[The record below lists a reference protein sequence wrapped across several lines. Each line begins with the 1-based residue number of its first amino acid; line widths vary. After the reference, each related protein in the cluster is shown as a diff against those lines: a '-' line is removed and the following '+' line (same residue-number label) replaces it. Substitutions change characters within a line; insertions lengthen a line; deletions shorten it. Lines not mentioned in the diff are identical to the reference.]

1 MLTTPLAQTIGPAKT
16 ACQETGRRERP
27 WLTVSGGRRYNDA
40 METKPPSIRT
50 FLVIAVLISCVSAC
64 APDPTDS
71 AGIPEAPGK
80 DRLWYRQPAGD
91 WNEALPVGNGRLGAM
106 IFGYPNH
113 EKLQLNEETLWAGS
127 PIDNN
132 NPAALEALPLVRQAL
147 FAGDYARASALAEK
161 SLLGTPPRIRSY
173 QPLGDLLI
181 DLEDV
186 RAGAEYERALD
197 LRDGI
202 ATVVCETPEGVRIGR
217 EVFSSAADDVLVV
230 RIEAGRGATITGTIR
245 LARAKD
251 ASTRAASRNEL
262 VLSGRIVD
270 QPDPLS
276 GPGGEHMRFAAAL
289 RVLAQ
294 GGNVTAVGEALRVEG
309 ARGVTIL
316 LAAATDYDPARL
328 ASDPELDPAARSSE
342 TLSKARRYS
351 YRELRARHVAEHR
364 SLFDRVSLDLGGPP
378 ETAALPTDERL
389 ERVKAGGEDAGLAA
403 LYFQYGRYLLM
414 GSSRRPAVLPANL
427 QGIWN
432 QDFAAAWN
440 SDFHTN
446 INLQMNYWPAEV
458 ANLPETVPPLA
469 DFVGRLTV
477 PGAVTARKTY
487 GTRGWTLHHLTDP
500 FGRTGVADGV
510 WGVSPMAGPWM
521 TFPLWD
527 HYEFTG
533 DTGFLREV
541 AYPIIKGSAEFVADF
556 LVPSPEGWLVT
567 APSHSPENA
576 YVDPKTGKAESLTYA
591 ATIDIEIARALFENC
606 IRAAG
611 ILGVDAEFSARLKEL
626 GKKLPPLQIGR
637 FGNIQEWIKDYDEAE
652 PGHRHMSHMLALY
665 PLAQVTPE
673 TPELFE
679 AAKRTIARRLEH
691 GGGQTGWS
699 RAWIVSFY
707 ARLLEGETAY
717 QNLLT
722 LLRKSTLKNLF
733 DTHPPFQIDGNFGG
747 AAGIA
752 EMLVQSHRGFIQVL
766 PALPAAWAEGRF
778 IGLCARG
785 GFELDAA
792 WSGGRIIELRIRSK
806 AGGRLRLADPFGVRE
821 VKIAGA
827 DAAVAAPRQGMI
839 EIETRPG
846 QEIVYSTTISSA
858 KSQGLPP
865 APKCQSGTVPIVLAR
880 TRT

>member
-1 MLTTPLAQTIGPAKT
+1 MRTRPLLCLMI
-16 ACQETGRRERP
+16 
-27 WLTVSGGRRYNDA
+27 LL
-40 METKPPSIRT
+40 SI
-50 FLVIAVLISCVSAC
+50 CGAC
-64 APDPTDS
+64 APDRTGPPI
-71 AGIPEAPGK
+71 AQVAPGL
-80 DRLWYRQPAGD
+80 DRLWYRQPARD

-106 IFGYPNH
+106 IFGYPDH

-127 PIDNN
+127 PVDNN
-132 NPAALEALPLVRQAL
+132 NPAALEALPLIRKAL
-147 FAGDYARASALAEK
+147 FDGDYAQASALAEK

-186 RAGAEYERALD
+186 RGGVEYQRALD

-202 ATVVCETPEGVRIGR
+202 ASVVCETPEGVAIGR
-217 EVFSSAADDVLVV
+217 EVFSSAADNVLAV
-230 RIEAGRGATITGTIR
+230 RITAGRGASISGTIR
-245 LARAKD
+245 LARARD
-251 ASTRAASRNEL
+251 ASTLARSQNEL
-262 VLSGRIVD
+262 LLSGRIVD
-270 QPDPLS
+270 RPDPLS

-289 RVLAQ
+289 RVSAK
-294 GGNVTAVGEALRVEG
+294 GGRVTAAGEGLRVEN
-309 ARGVTIL
+309 AHGVTIL
-316 LAAATDYDPARL
+316 LAAATDYDPARQ
-328 ASDPELDPAARSSE
+328 DFDRGLDPGAKAVE
-342 TLSKARRYS
+342 TLSQAWRYS
-351 YRELRARHVAEHR
+351 YSDLRARHVAEHR
-364 SLFDRVSLDLGGPP
+364 ALYDRVAVDLGGSAAA
-378 ETAALPTDERL
+378 AALPTDERL

-414 GSSRRPAVLPANL
+414 GSSRRPAALPANL

-432 QDFAAAWN
+432 QDFEAAWN

-458 ANLPETVPPLA
+458 ANLPETVAPLA

-487 GTRGWTLHHLTDP
+487 GARGWTLHHLTDP
-500 FGRTGVADGV
+500 FGRTGVADGI

-533 DTGFLREV
+533 DISFLRNV
-541 AYPIIKGSAEFVADF
+541 AYPIMKGSAEFVADF

-576 YVDPKTGKAESLTYA
+576 YVDPKTGKPESLTYA
-591 ATIDIEIARALFENC
+591 ATIDVEIARALFENC

-611 ILGVDAEFSARLKEL
+611 ILGVDAEFAARLKEL
-626 GKKLPPLQIGR
+626 GQKLPPLQIGK
-637 FGNIQEWIKDYDEAE
+637 FGNLREWIKDYDEVE

-665 PLAQVTPE
+665 PLAQITPE
-673 TPELFE
+673 TPGLLE
-679 AAKRTIARRLEH
+679 AARRTIARRLEH

-707 ARLLEGETAY
+707 ARLLDGETAY

-722 LLRKSTLKNLF
+722 LLRRSTLKNLF

-752 EMLVQSHRGFIQVL
+752 EMLVQSHRGFIQIL
-766 PALPAAWAEGRF
+766 PALPEAWADGRF
-778 IGLCARG
+778 KGLCARG

-792 WSGGRIIELRIRSK
+792 WKSGRVVELHVRSK
-806 AGGRLRLADPFGVRE
+806 AGGKLRLRDPFGGRE
-821 VKIAGA
+821 VRVTGA
-827 DAAVAAPRQGMI
+827 DPASAVPRQGLI

-846 QEIVYSTTISSA
+846 QEIVYSVA
-858 KSQGLPP
+858 F
-865 APKCQSGTVPIVLAR
+865 
-880 TRT
+880 

>member
-1 MLTTPLAQTIGPAKT
+1 G
-16 ACQETGRRERP
+16 
-27 WLTVSGGRRYNDA
+27 
-40 METKPPSIRT
+40 
-50 FLVIAVLISCVSAC
+50 
-64 APDPTDS
+64 
-71 AGIPEAPGK
+71 
-80 DRLWYRQPAGD
+80 
-91 WNEALPVGNGRLGAM
+91 
-106 IFGYPNH
+106 
-113 EKLQLNEETLWAGS
+113 
-127 PIDNN
+127 
-132 NPAALEALPLVRQAL
+132 
-147 FAGDYARASALAEK
+147 ALAEK

-181 DLEDV
+181 DLEGV
-186 RAGAEYERALD
+186 RAGADYRRALD

-202 ATVVCETPEGVRIGR
+202 ASVACETPDGVWIER
-217 EVFSSAADDVLVV
+217 EAFSSAADNVLAV
-230 RIEAGRGATITGTIR
+230 RVAAGRGASITGTVR
-245 LARAKD
+245 LTRAKD
-251 ASTRAASRNEL
+251 ASTRASSRNEL
-262 VLSGRIVD
+262 ILSGRIVD

-294 GGNVTAVGEALRVEG
+294 GGQVKAAGESIRIEG
-309 ARGVTIL
+309 ARAVTL
-316 LAAATDYDPARL
+316 LLTAATDYDPARL
-328 ASDPELDPAARSSE
+328 DFDPGLDPEGKALEA
-342 TLSKARRYS
+342 LSKARRSS
-351 YRELRARHVAEHR
+351 YGKLRARHVAEHR
-364 SLFDRVSLDLGGPP
+364 ALYDRVVLDLGGSP

-389 ERVKAGGEDAGLAA
+389 ERVKAGGEDPGLAA

-414 GSSRRPAVLPANL
+414 GSSRRPAALPANL

-432 QDFAAAWN
+432 QDFEAAWT

-458 ANLPETVPPLA
+458 ANLPETVAPLS

-477 PGAVTARKTY
+477 PGTLTARKTY

-500 FGRTGVADGV
+500 FGRTGVADGI

-533 DTGFLREV
+533 DTAFLRNV
-541 AYPIIKGSAEFVADF
+541 AYPIMKGSAEFVADF

-576 YVDPKTGKAESLTYA
+576 YLDPKTGKSESLTYA
-591 ATIDIEIARALFENC
+591 ATIDVEIARALFENC

-626 GKKLPPLQIGR
+626 EAKLPPLQIGK
-637 FGNIQEWIKDYDEAE
+637 FGNLQEWIKDYDEVE

-665 PLAQVTPE
+665 PLAQITPE
-673 TPELFE
+673 TPELFA

-722 LLRKSTLKNLF
+722 LLRRSTLKNLF

-752 EMLVQSHRGFIQVL
+752 EMLVQSHRGFIQIL
-766 PALPAAWAEGRF
+766 PALPA
-778 IGLCARG
+778 
-785 GFELDAA
+785 
-792 WSGGRIIELRIRSK
+792 
-806 AGGRLRLADPFGVRE
+806 
-821 VKIAGA
+821 
-827 DAAVAAPRQGMI
+827 
-839 EIETRPG
+839 
-846 QEIVYSTTISSA
+846 
-858 KSQGLPP
+858 
-865 APKCQSGTVPIVLAR
+865 
-880 TRT
+880 

>member
-1 MLTTPLAQTIGPAKT
+1 MRAKT
-16 ACQETGRRERP
+16 KAISA
-27 WLTVSGGRRYNDA
+27 LLFVVAFLLLGG
-40 METKPPSIRT
+40 
-50 FLVIAVLISCVSAC
+50 AC
-64 APDPTDS
+64 APDRTGSVADR
-71 AGIPEAPGK
+71 ETPGR
-80 DRLWYRQPAGD
+80 DRLWYRQPAAD

-106 IFGYPNH
+106 VFGYPDH
-113 EKLQLNEETLWAGS
+113 EKLQLNEETVWAGG

-132 NPAALEALPLVRQAL
+132 NPGALENLPLIRKAL
-147 FAGDYARASALAEK
+147 FEGRYAEASALAEK

-186 RAGAEYERALD
+186 RGGAEYERALD

-202 ATVVCETPEGVRIGR
+202 ASVVCETPEGVKIER
-217 EVFSSAADDVLVV
+217 EVFSSATDDVLVV
-230 RIEAGRGATITGTIR
+230 GIAVGRGATLTGKIR
-245 LARAKD
+245 LTRAKD
-251 ASTRAASRNEL
+251 AATRAISRNEL
-262 VLSGRIVD
+262 ALSGRIVD

-289 RVLAQ
+289 KVLAD
-294 GGNVTAVGEALRVEG
+294 GGHVRAEEEGLLIEG
-309 ARGVTIL
+309 AREVTIL
-316 LAAATDYDPARL
+316 LTAATDYDPARL
-328 ASDPELDPAARSSE
+328 NFDPDLDPAAKCVD
-342 TLSKARRYS
+342 TLSKARRHS

-364 SLFDRVSLDLGGPP
+364 TLYDRVALDLGGAP

-389 ERVKAGGEDAGLAA
+389 KRVKAGGEDVGLAA

-432 QDFAAAWN
+432 QDFEAAWN

-446 INLQMNYWPAEV
+446 INLQMNYWPAEI
-458 ANLPETVPPLA
+458 ANLPETVAPLA

-487 GTRGWTLHHLTDP
+487 GARGWTLHHLTDP
-500 FGRTGVADGV
+500 FGRTGVADGI

-533 DTGFLREV
+533 DTAFLREV
-541 AYPIIKGSAEFVADF
+541 AYPIMKGSAEFVADF
-556 LVPSPEGWLVT
+556 LVLSPEGWLVT

-576 YVDPKTGKAESLTYA
+576 YIDPKTGKPESLTYA

-606 IRAAG
+606 IKAAG

-626 GKKLPPLQIGR
+626 EKKLPPLQIGK
-637 FGNIQEWIKDYDEAE
+637 FGNLQEWIKDYDEAE

-665 PLAQVTPE
+665 PLAQITPE
-673 TPELFE
+673 TPELLE

-747 AAGIA
+747 TAGIA
-752 EMLVQSHRGFIQVL
+752 EMLLQSHRGFIQVL
-766 PALPAAWAEGRF
+766 PALPAAWADGRF
-778 IGLCARG
+778 KGLCARG
-785 GFELDAA
+785 GFELDAT
-792 WSGGRIIELRIRSK
+792 WKGRRFVELRVRSK
-806 AGGRLRLADPFGVRE
+806 AGGKLRLMDPFGGRE
-821 VKIAGA
+821 VKVVGA
-827 DAAVAAPRQGMI
+827 EPASAVPRQGMI

-846 QEIVYSTTISSA
+846 QEISFSV
-858 KSQGLPP
+858 
-865 APKCQSGTVPIVLAR
+865 VL
-880 TRT
+880 